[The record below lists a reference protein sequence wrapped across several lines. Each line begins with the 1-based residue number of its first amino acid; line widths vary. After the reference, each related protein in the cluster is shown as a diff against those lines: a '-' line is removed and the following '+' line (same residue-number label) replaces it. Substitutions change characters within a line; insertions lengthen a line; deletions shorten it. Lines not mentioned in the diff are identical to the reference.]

1 MGKSSKAVI
10 QSAFHSSGKLLF
22 SQKTEFL
29 KHRGMIERKK
39 EPGLNLDQII
49 LYRIIQ
55 EKALNNRRYHS
66 EFDDI
71 RRALWIIKGP
81 C

>member
-29 KHRGMIERKK
+29 KHRGMIDRKK
-39 EPGLNLDQII
+39 RTWVEFSPDYPLPNHPRKSIEQS
-49 LYRIIQ
+49 
-55 EKALNNRRYHS
+55 ALPLG
-66 EFDDI
+66 I
-71 RRALWIIKGP
+71 R
-81 C
+81 